1 MGVGD
6 ESNDDDEEC
15 VYEGTNRLQE
25 SYNSILEKN
34 GECTRVAKTA
44 IRKMKKAEHDYK
56 SILVRYK
63 EAKCEVE
70 GLNEEPTNAYSLPK
84 KKKKNLLPKAP
95 LRPQKPPLKVHLTFS
110 SESSCHHCG
119 ATIDLLRRYKMHR
132 YRYTF

>member
-25 SYNSILEKN
+25 SYNSILEKH

-84 KKKKNLLPKAP
+84 KKKKSITKSATEAPKTTP
-95 LRPQKPPLKVHLTFS
+95 KSTF
-110 SESSCHHCG
+110 
-119 ATIDLLRRYKMHR
+119 DL
-132 YRYTF
+132 